1 LSEKKAAIDI
11 NPIQN
16 PYVSKKEDGTVS
28 IDPIEGTS
36 FYQDRAQYIQDPAK
50 ADAAGVIVPGGGVY
64 RAFSEVFGQQYA
76 WTWGGHWKSA
86 LDYMHFSWNDMSHES
101 IQNRISDRFPRESA
115 QKS

>member
-86 LDYMHFSWNDMSHES
+86 LDYMHFSWNDM
-101 IQNRISDRFPRESA
+101 
-115 QKS
+115 